1 MRRKRLETKCGLV
14 LGRTGTTGFLLC
26 FLTGVLLLA
35 GCSGSKVTTQAS
47 SDMSRYQVGTIAL
60 VPFSALATPQV
71 RDSGDHRLS
80 APESIRR
87 SDISLPV
94 PPHAVEQLGQ
104 TVTVPDY
111 AAEKVT
117 QLFWNRLR
125 NRKGVVVLS
134 PYDIAKLGD
143 LGPAATPEAMGAEV
157 AKKVKADVAMI
168 GRVLVYQE
176 RVGSRAGASPPAAVG
191 FQVKVV
197 ALDGRVLWVGNYY
210 ERQQPMTEDLFGFLR
225 RWAFVTAEELAR
237 YGVDEVMKEFPFGIE
252 EE

>member
-1 MRRKRLETKCGLV
+1 MRRKRLKTKCGLV

-210 ERQQPMTEDLFGFLR
+210 ERQQPMTEDFFGFLR
-225 RWAFVTAEELAR
+225 RWVFVTAEELAR